1 MLTSFNLTNDKLKRR
16 FDNHKALKLFIREP
30 GTLIYVPGS
39 YYLGSW
45 LLKLKWLNQPF
56 ITLIIDFKVEHQ
68 MSSLFE

>member
-39 YYLGSW
+39 YYLGELIIEIKMIKST
-45 LLKLKWLNQPF
+45 F